1 MGKRKR
7 LISEKSIKKH
17 IAQGRGS
24 GRLDDYNPWLHIQD
38 VASLGL
44 VTRIRGWKSGR
55 VHHLLSLLELRYFF
69 ILDWSSEVLDVR
81 EQYSL
86 LPLEETLA
94 IAEACGVKHPK
105 DPRTKQ
111 PIVMTTDFVVTIS
124 VDGKDV
130 DQARTV
136 KYAGDLNSQRVLEK
150 LEIERRYW
158 EARNVD
164 WKIVTEQQ
172 VSKVLARNVEWVHP
186 YRILEEFSTLPET
199 VAAKVIAAL
208 TRAVSLK
215 NRPLRDITFETDRR
229 LRLEAGTSLSLVR
242 YLIATRLWLV
252 DMRKPLRPGNRLVLL
267 SDSGS

>member
-7 LISEKSIKKH
+7 LITEKSIKKH
-17 IAQGRGS
+17 IAQGRGR

-111 PIVMTTDFVVTIS
+111 PIVMTTDFLVTIC
-124 VDGKDV
+124 VDGKDI
-130 DQARTV
+130 DEARTV
-136 KYAGDLNSQRVLEK
+136 KYAKDLDSPRVLEK

-186 YRILEEFSTLPET
+186 YRLLEEFSTLSET
-199 VAAKVIAAL
+199 VTAKVMGAL
-208 TRAVSLK
+208 TKAVSLK
-215 NRPLRDITFETDRR
+215 NRPLRDITFDTDRR
-229 LRLEAGTSLSLVR
+229 LRLEAGTSLTLVR
-242 YLIATRLWLV
+242 HLIATRRWLV
-252 DMRKPLRPGNRLVLL
+252 DMRKPIRPGKRLVLL